1 MTTRYVVG
9 IDVGLFSVG
18 FSAIE
23 VDEKGMPVRLLNSM
37 SLIHDSGLDPN
48 SQKEAKTRK
57 AVSGVAR
64 RTRRLYAARRKRLAA
79 LDTFLT
85 QHDFPLIDLEKEA
98 DKIAW
103 SARATLA
110 TEKVEDHEQMKKLLS
125 IAVRHIARHRGWRNP
140 YIPAERLCTQR
151 KASDKF
157 TILEQKAREAARK
170 PIPSTPTLAQLVGA
184 LPHGATQLRGENGF
198 LSETLNQQ
206 DFANELLKIASVQDL
221 EPQFVHEL
229 LLKVFYA
236 KSPKGSA
243 EKFVGKDELD
253 PSQPRAW
260 RATLAFNEYRII
272 SLLANVRIADPSS
285 PTFAQRR
292 LTVNERQKA
301 FNFLNNWT
309 QKTSPTWTDIA
320 ELFGIDRGLL
330 KGTASANDDGE
341 RMSATPPINQTHQIM
356 WNCQVKSLREF
367 WRKGSTAMRSAL
379 ISELSNVEAPEEG
392 SPESIAAATA
402 IRSLPPE
409 EMEKLETVKL
419 PHGRAAYSVK
429 TLDKI
434 AKYILNNEADLH
446 EARQE
451 IFGVDAHWKPAAA
464 PIAEPTGN
472 PAVDRTLSAINR
484 WILLAEKRWGTPLSV
499 NIETARDGFK
509 SASVAREIERGNSKR
524 ATRNLETR
532 QAIAEKLGI
541 EGRVRSSDMLRYQAI
556 QRQNGQCA
564 YCGTTITFKSAEMD
578 HIVPRAGAGSTNRR
592 NNLLAACHRC
602 NLSKGKLPFAV
613 WANSEKSG
621 PSVSLEGAIDRVN
634 QWPTDSGLSTREMR
648 DFQQSVIK
656 NLKRTSSDDKIDA
669 RSIES
674 VAWMAIELRHRMIS
688 HFAKQGRSTPKIRVF
703 SGTVTASARKAAGIE
718 KQITMLGGGHGKNR
732 LDRRHHA
739 IDAAVVALM
748 NYTTAQTILEREN
761 LRRAE
766 NIIQKP
772 DTDFGTWKEY
782 KGRNQQ
788 DRYLFE
794 QWNLRMKSAVP
805 MLQEALD
812 QHRIAVTQ
820 NLRLR
825 LGNGQAH
832 EAGIGKLDSAK
843 VGDALPVALIDRAA
857 SPALWCALTRLP
869 DFDWKDGLPENPTRS
884 IVVNG
889 THLNSEDKIEFFG
902 VKAGAIA
909 VRGGYAELGASF
921 HHARLYRVPVGKRHA
936 YCMMRVYTVDLVR
949 HQHED
954 LFTVDLPPQ
963 TISVRQCEAKLRK
976 ALREGTA
983 EYITWFVVGDELH
996 FDASKVATGQA
1007 ETFLAEFGD
1016 IRSWTV
1022 KGFYSD
1028 ARLRLK
1034 PAVLSAEGITDE
1046 MDTDCK
1052 KVIDSPGWL
1061 PAVNK
1066 IFGLGGVTIVRRDAH
1081 GRPRLSAR
1089 GNLPVSIQIDSL

>member
-1 MTTRYVVG
+1 MELRYVVG

-23 VDEKGMPVRLLNSM
+23 VDEVGMPIRLLNSM

-48 SQKEAKTRK
+48 NQKEAKTRK

-64 RTRRLYAARRKRLAA
+64 RTRRLYATRKKRLAA
-79 LDTFLT
+79 LDSFLT
-85 QHDFPLIDLEKEA
+85 KYNYPLVNLEKEA

-103 SARATLA
+103 SARSTLA
-110 TEKVEDHEQMKKLLS
+110 TEKVETPEEMRKLLS
-125 IAVRHIARHRGWRNP
+125 IAIRHIARHRGWRNP

-151 KASDKF
+151 QPSDKF
-157 TILEQKAREAARK
+157 KILERKAHEAAK
-170 PIPSTPTLAQLVGA
+170 KSIPSDPTLAQLVDA
-184 LPHGATQLRGENGF
+184 LPNGATQLRGKNGF
-198 LSETLNQQ
+198 LSEALNQQ
-206 DFANELLKIASVQDL
+206 DFANEILKIASMQELD
-221 EPQFVHEL
+221 PQFVHEL

-236 KSPKGSA
+236 KSPKGLA

-260 RATLAFNEYRII
+260 RATIAFNEYRII
-272 SLLANVRIADPSS
+272 SLLANVRIADPGS
-285 PTFAQRR
+285 PTSAQRR
-292 LTVNERQKA
+292 LTVQERQKV
-301 FNFLNNWT
+301 FNLLNSWT
-309 QKTSPTWTDIA
+309 KKNSPTWTDIA
-320 ELFGIDRGLL
+320 ELLGIDRGAL

-341 RMSATPPINQTHQIM
+341 RMSAVPPINQTHQIM
-356 WNCQVKSLREF
+356 WNCQVKPLREF
-367 WRKGSTAMRSAL
+367 WRKGSAAMRSAL
-379 ISELSNVEAPEEG
+379 ISELSNVEAPEEE
-392 SPESIAAATA
+392 SPEAISAASV
-402 IRSLPPE
+402 IRALPPE
-409 EMEKLETVKL
+409 EMEKLETIRL

-429 TLDKI
+429 TLERI
-434 AKYILNNEADLH
+434 AGHILNNEADLH
-446 EARQE
+446 EARQA
-451 IFGVDAHWKPAAA
+451 IFGVDNHWKPAAA

-484 WILLAEKRWGTPLSV
+484 WLLLAEKRWGVPFSI

-509 SASVAREIERGNSKR
+509 SASVARVIERGNNKR

-532 QAIAEKLGI
+532 QEIAEKLGV

-578 HIVPRAGAGSTNRR
+578 HVVPRAGAGSTNRR
-592 NNLLAACHRC
+592 NNLLAACHKC

-613 WANSEKSG
+613 WAASEKSG
-621 PSVSLEGAIDRVN
+621 PNVSLQGAIDRVN
-634 QWPTDSGLSTREMR
+634 QWPTDSGLTTREMK

-656 NLKRTSSDDKIDA
+656 NLKRTSGDDKIDA

-674 VAWMAIELRHRMIS
+674 VAWMAIELRHRMIG
-688 HFAKQGRSTPKIRVF
+688 HFEKQGKLTPKVRVF
-703 SGTVTASARKAAGIE
+703 SGAVTASARKAAGIE

-739 IDAAVVALM
+739 LDAAVIALM
-748 NYTTAQTILEREN
+748 TYTTAQTLLERES

-766 NIIQKP
+766 NTVQKP
-772 DTDFGTWKEY
+772 DADFGTWKEY
-782 KGRNQQ
+782 RGRNQQ
-788 DRYLFE
+788 NKYLFE
-794 QWNLRMKSAVP
+794 QWNNRMRAAVP

-812 QHRIAVTQ
+812 QNRIAVTQ

-832 EAGIGKLDSAK
+832 EAGIGKLVSAQ
-843 VGDALPVALIDRAA
+843 VGDALPVDLIDRAA

-869 DFDWKDGLPENPTRS
+869 DFDWKDGLPADSTRN
-884 IVVNG
+884 IIVNG
-889 THLNSEDKIEFFG
+889 THFGPNDRIEFFG

-909 VRGGYAELGASF
+909 VRGGFAELGASF

-954 LFTVDLPPQ
+954 LFTVELLPQ
-963 TISVRQCEAKLRK
+963 SISVRQCEAKLRK

-1007 ETFLAEFGD
+1007 ETFLQEFGD

-1028 ARLRLK
+1028 SKLRLK
-1034 PAVLSAEGITDE
+1034 PTVLSAEGITD
-1046 MDTDCK
+1046 DVDGDSIK
-1052 KVIDSPGWL
+1052 IIDSPGWR
-1061 PAVNK
+1061 PSINK
-1066 IFGLGGVTIVRRDAH
+1066 VFGLGHVTIVRRDAH
-1081 GRPRLSAR
+1081 GRPRLSTR
-1089 GNLPVSIQIDSL
+1089 SNLPVSVQIDS